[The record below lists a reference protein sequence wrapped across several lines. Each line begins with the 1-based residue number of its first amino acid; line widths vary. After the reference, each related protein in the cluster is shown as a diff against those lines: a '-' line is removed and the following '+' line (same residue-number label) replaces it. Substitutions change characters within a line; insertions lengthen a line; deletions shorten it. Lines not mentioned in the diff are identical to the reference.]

1 MAGNRPAGVQS
12 VSELKARTEAER
24 LGVPFLLYRDGE
36 DKQQLFYFD
45 GNVSQ
50 ASVGRRDTSDLVL
63 DWDDQVSRLHA
74 RFERVDSDWTVV
86 DDGLSRNGTF
96 VNGER
101 LSGRRRL
108 SDGDSVRFGGT
119 TMIFRSPQLDD
130 QAGTAV
136 GIWLATAVDLST
148 TQRRVLV
155 ALCRPYKDGT
165 AFASPATNQQVAE
178 ELFLSVDAVKT
189 HLRVLFAKFGIE
201 QLPQNQKRIRL
212 VERAFYAGLI
222 SERDL

>member
-1 MAGNRPAGVQS
+1 VAPNS

-24 LGVPFLLYRDGE
+24 DGRPFLLYRDGQ
-36 DKQQLFYFD
+36 DQQQLYFLD
-45 GNVSQ
+45 VAQ
-50 ASVGRRDTSDLVL
+50 ASVGRRDSSDLVL
-63 DWDDQVSRLHA
+63 DWDEQVSRLHA
-74 RFERVDSDWTVV
+74 QFERVDADWTII

-108 SDGDSVRFGGT
+108 EDGDSLRFGGT
-119 TMIFRSPQLDD
+119 TMIFRSPQLEDER
-130 QAGTAV
+130 GTA
-136 GIWLATAVDLST
+136 IASQIPTAVDLST
-148 TQRRVLV
+148 TQRKVLV

-165 AFASPATNQQVAE
+165 AFASPATNQQIAE

-222 SERDL
+222 TERDL